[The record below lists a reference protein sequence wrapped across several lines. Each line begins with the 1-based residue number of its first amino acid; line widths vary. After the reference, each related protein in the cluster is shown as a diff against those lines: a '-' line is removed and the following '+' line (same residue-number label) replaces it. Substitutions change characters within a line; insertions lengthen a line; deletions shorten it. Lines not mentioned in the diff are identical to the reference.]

1 MVSTYCQVLCCEASQ
16 PCQVTVAYYG
26 VLKCT
31 YCQVL
36 WGEASQPCQVSPG
49 GGAVEL
55 LHLLGHLLLQ
65 APLLLVPLSVRKL
78 THHGRSAA
86 LWEGG
91 EG

>member
-1 MVSTYCQVLCCEASQ
+1 MVSTYCQVLCCEATQ

-78 THHGRSAA
+78 THHGRGAA
-86 LWEGG
+86 L
-91 EG
+91 